1 LTFASRSIRLAVAH
15 VARESSPPR
24 LDYEAE
30 RDIATWSSRLFDGI
44 AVGESASY
52 ARTLDTGD
60 IDFVDMMTGDRLESG
75 PGPVP
80 SAVRSAPGSGCR
92 LR

>member
-30 RDIATWSSRLFDGI
+30 RDIATWSSRLFDEI

-52 ARTLDTGD
+52 ARTLIVLTSHADNARTREASIAIMVLLAHSRRDQLG
-60 IDFVDMMTGDRLESG
+60 
-75 PGPVP
+75 
-80 SAVRSAPGSGCR
+80 